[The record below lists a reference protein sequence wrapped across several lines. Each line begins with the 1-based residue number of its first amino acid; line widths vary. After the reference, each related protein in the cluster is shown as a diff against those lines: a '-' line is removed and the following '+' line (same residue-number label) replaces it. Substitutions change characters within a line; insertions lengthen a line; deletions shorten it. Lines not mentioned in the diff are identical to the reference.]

1 MAGAALVYGAWVT
14 FAKYIS
20 CLIIRERQFQV
31 IFWLVRIEQCKAESN
46 SNSTAE
52 LGADLT
58 CATYDDNLN
67 TQF

>member
-1 MAGAALVYGAWVT
+1 MLNNSRET
-14 FAKYIS
+14 IS
-20 CLIIRERQFQV
+20 SDF
-31 IFWLVRIEQCKAESN
+31 FWLVRIEQCKAESN